1 MPRSDAARIQE
12 LRQLL
17 DRANRAYYADADPF
31 MSDGEFDQLLAEL
44 TTLEDANPHLE
55 DPNSPTRRVGTGRV
69 DGFTQVAHRVPM
81 MSVDNTYSVAEWRTW
96 WERCAQALDHSFAVV
111 CDPKIDGVAISL
123 RYEGGTLVQA
133 TTRGDG
139 TSGDDV
145 TSNVRVIRGVPLTL
159 RGADANAASSIPS
172 VLEVRGEIYM
182 LTAGFE
188 RINEQRRREGEAEF
202 MNARNSTAG
211 TLKSLDSAVV
221 RARDLQF
228 TAHGAGQ
235 MEGLQWEGAPIR
247 SYWEFLSAIRG
258 LGIPVGRLAQRCAT
272 VDDAIAVIESF
283 DKRRAELPYAVDGIV
298 AKVDAFADQ
307 LALGVT
313 SKSPRWAVAF
323 KYPAERKPTVMQRID
338 WEVGKGGTLTPRAT
352 MKPVVIAGTTVKHAS
367 LHNIEEI
374 LRKDIRIGDTVIVEK
389 AGEIIPQVVEV
400 DLAQRPR
407 GAVSVEPPA
416 ECPRCGGRVAR
427 EGPKIFCTNASCP
440 AQLRERLKWFVGRDQ
455 MDIEGLGD
463 KLIDQLVDAGIV
475 KGFADVFTLD
485 PVALAELTATSE
497 ATESKKAVTRKLGA
511 KTAESIVK
519 GAEIAKQRGL
529 ARLLAGLG
537 IRHVGASTAK
547 SLARAYASMDALM
560 AASPQ
565 ELQQIN
571 DIGQVTAP
579 SIHKD
584 LHVPHMEQTLAALA
598 KAGVNMRST
607 TYVERAAET
616 AEGSGGVDGARPA
629 GAQRLAGKTV
639 VLTGELET
647 LDRRTATERLESLGA
662 KVSGSVSKRT
672 HVLIAGPGAG
682 SKLAKAQELG
692 VEIWDEAR
700 LVKELAEPE
709 PNRGRTD
716 D

>member
-1 MPRSDAARIQE
+1 MPRSDAARIHE

-17 DRANRAYYADADPF
+17 DRANRAYYADAAPF

-44 TTLEDANPHLE
+44 TRLEEANPQLD
-55 DPNSPTRRVGTGRV
+55 DPNSPTRRVGTGKV
-69 DGFTQVAHRVPM
+69 DGFAQVQHRVPM
-81 MSVDNTYSVAEWRTW
+81 MSVDNTYSVAELRAW
-96 WERCAQALDHSFAVV
+96 WERCAGTLGRAFAVV

-159 RGADANAASSIPS
+159 RSTHAKGAPSIPA

-188 RINEQRRREGEAEF
+188 RINEQRRREGEPEF

-221 RARDLQF
+221 RARNLQF

-235 MEGLQWEGAPIR
+235 VQGLLLEGEPIT
-247 SYWEFLSAIRG
+247 SYWEFLAAIRA
-258 LGIPVGRLAQRCAT
+258 LGIPVGQLAQRCTALE
-272 VDDAIAVIESF
+272 DAIAVVESF
-283 DKRRAELPYAVDGIV
+283 DARRAELPYAVDGIV

-307 LALGVT
+307 SELGVT

-323 KYPAERKPTVMQRID
+323 KYPAEKKPTVMQRID

-352 MKPVVIAGTTVKHAS
+352 MQPVVIAGTTVKHAS

-400 DLAQRPR
+400 DLAKRPAD
-407 GAVSVEPPA
+407 AVAVEPPT
-416 ECPRCGGRVAR
+416 ECPRCGGNVVR
-427 EGPKIFCTNASCP
+427 EGPKLFCTNASCP
-440 AQLRERLKWFVGRDQ
+440 AQVRERLKWFVGRDQ
-455 MDIEGLGD
+455 MDIEGLGE
-463 KLIDQLVDAGIV
+463 KLIDQLVDAGMV
-475 KGFADVFTLD
+475 SGFADVFTLD
-485 PVALAELTATSE
+485 QETLAELTATSE
-497 ATESKKAVTRKLGA
+497 ATEGKKAVTRKLGA

-519 GAEIAKQRGL
+519 GAQKAKDRGL

-537 IRHVGASTAK
+537 IRHLGASTAK
-547 SLARAYASMDALM
+547 SLARAYPDMSALL

-565 ELQQIN
+565 DLQQIN

-584 LHVPHMEQTLAALA
+584 LHLPHMEQTLAALA
-598 KAGVNMRST
+598 KAGVNMCST
-607 TYVERAAET
+607 TYVGGGA
-616 AEGSGGVDGARPA
+616 GSATQPGGKENSQPVG
-629 GAQRLAGKTV
+629 GQRFAGKTI

-647 LDRRTATERLESLGA
+647 LDRRTATERLEALGA
-662 KVSGSVSKRT
+662 KVTGSVSKRT
-672 HVLIAGPGAG
+672 HLVIAGPGAG
-682 SKLAKAQELG
+682 TKLTKAHELG
-692 VEIWDEAR
+692 IEVWDEAR
-700 LVKELAEPE
+700 LVKELAEL
-709 PNRGRTD
+709 G
-716 D
+716 